1 MPTSRDVLTVTLPLA
16 LPDAESV
23 VRSALQAE
31 QFGVITEVD
40 FQLRF
45 REKLGID
52 SPPHKT
58 LGACNPR
65 LAAEVIAANA
75 TAALALPC
83 NIVLREEDG
92 STVVAALRPTAALG
106 RFGPSVA
113 SLAAQAEESLV
124 RVFSHIHDTFS
135 PDHAIRPRAGA

>member
-1 MPTSRDVLTVTLPLA
+1 MMPTSPDVLTVTLPLA
-16 LPDAESV
+16 LVDAEPV

-40 FQLRF
+40 FRARF

-52 SPPHKT
+52 HPPHKT

-65 LAAEVIAANA
+65 LAADVLAAN
-75 TAALALPC
+75 TDAALALPC
-83 NIVLREEDG
+83 NVVLREEDG
-92 STVVAALRPTAALG
+92 STIVAALRPTAALG

-113 SLAAQAEESLV
+113 PLAARAEESLA
-124 RVFSHIHDTFS
+124 RVFTHLRDAFTTDS
-135 PDHAIRPRAGA
+135 PRRVA